1 MSVLE
6 AVWKDVSVLEV
17 VLVDS
22 FEEGC
27 SGGKLTDKLVSK
39 TVQVLHNCGGCMQM
53 RRTALYW
60 RLF

>member
-39 TVQVLHNCGGCMQM
+39 TIQVVHDCGG
-53 RRTALYW
+53 
-60 RLF
+60 